1 MKRDWELIRALLL
14 EIEALGHGQHFHPQ
28 PLAGHGLE
36 MVSHNLHLMCQAGLA
51 ECTPHHPWNGDPVM
65 IAKGLTLAGHDLLD
79 LIRDE
84 GAWRAKRQFI
94 EQRMGGV
101 SLETLRSTAI
111 PPAVGDVARQLRLA
125 QNDAQFS

>member
-65 IAKGLTLAGHDLLD
+65 IAKGSPSPGTTCSTSSAMKPP
-79 LIRDE
+79 
-84 GAWRAKRQFI
+84 GAPSGSSSSSAWA
-94 EQRMGGV
+94 
-101 SLETLRSTAI
+101 A
-111 PPAVGDVARQLRLA
+111 
-125 QNDAQFS
+125 